1 VSEPDLTPEEQEELA
16 RELADEL
23 RKLKVEDVLINTL
36 MTVSSIGFRRLGL
49 TADSLED
56 RDLDQSRLAID
67 TMRALT
73 PVLERFVPAELVRD
87 FHQSVANLQLA
98 YAKAASEAGGSAT
111 ADPTPEAAT
120 PRGQTPGHVEEEQE
134 AKSHAASES
143 PGSTTGS
150 AEEDT
155 SGGQTPGQGEEGPRG
170 GDG

>member
-1 VSEPDLTPEEQEELA
+1 VSEPDLTPEEQDELA

-87 FHQSVANLQLA
+87 FH
-98 YAKAASEAGGSAT
+98 
-111 ADPTPEAAT
+111 PTPEAAT